1 MRREWPLERDGETLQ
16 YGFCIRHHG
25 LDDIL
30 RRPDVVDEADT
41 LPGEP
46 GHLLPIAV
54 GVGGRRQH
62 VEFAHFR
69 LLPEEYRPPDHR
81 EIVAD
86 GRNLGET
93 VGPLI
98 DHAVAQDPHRIE
110 IRPFGAEYRREHGL
124 LPLALYKAP
133 LVFGVARR
141 LPRCNEPRPDPDAV
155 GAERERCG
163 DAPSVDDAAG

>member
-1 MRREWPLERDGETLQ
+1 MRREWPLERDEETLQ

-30 RRPDVVDEADT
+30 RRPNVLDQADA

-54 GVGGRRQH
+54 GVGGRREH

-86 GRNLGET
+86 SWDLGET
-93 VGPLI
+93 VGPLPTTRLRRTRI
-98 DHAVAQDPHRIE
+98 GLKSGRSGPKIE
-110 IRPFGAEYRREHGL
+110 IDTAERR
-124 LPLALYKAP
+124 KAP
-133 LVFGVARR
+133 ADPLRQVR
-141 LPRCNEPRPDPDAV
+141 LLNRSPMSPSPRPAIT
-155 GAERERCG
+155 
-163 DAPSVDDAAG
+163 